1 MEIGKRYPPVM
12 QEKTGRAGQSRAVEG
27 ISGQRMPCG
36 GKMRP
41 DLVACALADAAA
53 HEHERGIGIIGFDEA
68 GDIPSGQG
76 ASRVT
81 SVCRTGSGS
90 LVWRTRVLF
99 RVSVS
104 RRRATVKS

>member
-1 MEIGKRYPPVM
+1 M

-76 ASRVT
+76 GQQGDIGMPHRIGIVGMAHPRLVPRVRIQT
-81 SVCRTGSGS
+81 AGHGEIIER
-90 LVWRTRVLF
+90 LAF
-99 RVSVS
+99 Y
-104 RRRATVKS
+104 